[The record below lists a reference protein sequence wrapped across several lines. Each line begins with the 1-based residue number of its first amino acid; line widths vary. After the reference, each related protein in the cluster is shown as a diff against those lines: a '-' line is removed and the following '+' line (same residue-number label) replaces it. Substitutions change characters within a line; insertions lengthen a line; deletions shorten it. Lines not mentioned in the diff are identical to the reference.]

1 MDETLKHA
9 LAQAPRAGCPLCNK
23 AGGIVIASAPLW
35 RVIRVEDAAFP
46 AFYRL
51 VWREHVAEW
60 TDLPVPQRSACMQAV
75 AKIETVLR
83 GSLAP
88 TKINLASLGNVVPHL
103 HWHVIARFDW
113 DSHFP
118 QPVWGAAQRTVEP
131 PAVLRLPLALEA
143 LDARVAEALAGL
155 GAD

>member
-1 MDETLKHA
+1 MSKNVP
-9 LAQAPRAGCPLCNK
+9 LAQQPRPGCPLCSE
-23 AGGIVIASAPLW
+23 AGGVLVAAASLW
-35 RVIRVEDAAFP
+35 RVIRAEDAAFP

-60 TDLPVPQRSACMQAV
+60 TDLPVPQRSACMHAV

-83 GSLAP
+83 EALAP

-118 QPVWGAAQRTVEP
+118 QPVWGTAQRVVES
-131 PAVLRLPLALEA
+131 PAVDRLPLALQD
-143 LDARVAEALAGL
+143 LDARVATALAPL
-155 GAD
+155 ADA